1 MLIYI
6 ASYDRFHECWNS
18 FILSIT
24 HNIIITLLFN
34 LISQLFHFPFIILYI
49 INYFHI
55 LFHWNKISI
64 FFQISF
70 TRQLRAILFSSEHFI
85 RPIISRDS
93 RSMVRNG
100 NDRWRAIT
108 LSRPSFEVSR
118 VRSVVL
124 SPFTRTTHVGRHLSK
139 YHERRADPIPPR
151 PAKFTRVLGPRRLFA
166 VCETIVGKIRAGT
179 IKKGERDGG
188 KKEGTSN
195 HV

>member
-1 MLIYI
+1 MVGDFFFLIRENNFYI
-6 ASYDRFHECWNS
+6 GKNS
-18 FILSIT
+18 P
-24 HNIIITLLFN
+24 LFVKFFREKQKHARN
-34 LISQLFHFPFIILYI
+34 TTGYFFSKFYLF
-49 INYFHI
+49 
-55 LFHWNKISI
+55 FHWNKISI

-70 TRQLRAILFSSEHFI
+70 TRQLRAISFSSEHFI

-139 YHERRADPIPPR
+139 YHERRPDPIPPR

-179 IKKGERDGG
+179 IKKGEREGG